1 MPHVALGGTT
11 KTRQRGQDMLRNRT
25 VRKKLIGGFGAVAVL
40 FGLLIAF
47 VLAGL
52 GTTDRSFDS
61 LAARDSMLRHIV
73 AANSALLQLVNNGN
87 SSANPQDANQQLLLT
102 FRDAIGVIRGSG
114 GNATGEEQALS
125 DYANL
130 VENVVFPQWT
140 TGLGAYRAALGA
152 IQAGRVSDPASV
164 IAAQYEPYTK
174 AQQLGVAL
182 EQRYEGD
189 GKAAAAAAKRIHS
202 HYRVLIVALGLG
214 IGALTLLLRWFLL
227 PNISRSVRDNALSLS
242 ITAEDS
248 EALSSQLSASAEETA
263 AQANVVSAAAGQ
275 VSGNVELV
283 ATAVQE
289 MGASLKEI
297 ARLVVQATRVA
308 TDAVDAAES
317 TNATVS
323 KLGDSSAEIG
333 KVIQVITSIAEQTNL
348 LALNATIEAARAGEA
363 GKGFAVVAN
372 EVKELAK
379 QTARATGEIS
389 GRIAAIQT
397 DTSGAVEAIG
407 KFAAIVNQIA
417 DIENAIA
424 SAVEEQ
430 TATTNEISRNV
441 TEAARGSAEIAG
453 SISSVA
459 HAAGST
465 TAAAARVRQSATGL
479 ASVAAQL
486 ETLVGRVKH
495 RSEVLAP
502 PGWPGEGSRSAPAPQ
517 AAQALRLARRAV
529 V

>member
-1 MPHVALGGTT
+1 
-11 KTRQRGQDMLRNRT
+11 MLRNRT
-25 VRKKLIGGFGAVAVL
+25 VRQKLIGGFGAVAVL

-52 GTTDRSFDS
+52 GTTNRSFDS
-61 LAARDSMLRHIV
+61 LAARDGMLRHIV
-73 AANSALLQLVNNGN
+73 AANSALVQVVSNGTFPGTPLN
-87 SSANPQDANQQLLLT
+87 ATEKLLLG
-102 FRDAIGVIRGSG
+102 FRDEIAAIKL
-114 GNATGEEQALS
+114 TGANTTEESQMLS
-125 DYANL
+125 DYENQ
-130 VENVVFPQWT
+130 VENIVFPQWT
-140 TGLGAYRAALGA
+140 TGLGAYKAALGA
-152 IQAGRVSDPASV
+152 AQAGRASDLASV
-164 IAAQYEPYTK
+164 FAAQYAPYQT
-174 AQQLGVAL
+174 AQQLGVTL
-182 EQRYEGD
+182 QQRYEVD
-189 GKAAAAAAKRIHS
+189 GKAATVVAKGIHS
-202 HYRVLIVALGLG
+202 HYRLLIVAIGLV
-214 IGALTLLLRWFLL
+214 IGAVTLLLGWFISR
-227 PNISRSVRDNALSLS
+227 NISRSVRDNALSLS
-242 ITAEDS
+242 TTS
-248 EALSSQLSASAEETA
+248 EESAALSSQLSASADETA

-275 VSGNVELV
+275 VSGNVQAV
-283 ATAVQE
+283 AAAVEE

-317 TNATVS
+317 TNATVA

-333 KVIQVITSIAEQTNL
+333 KVIEVITSIAGQTNL

-465 TAAAARVRQSATGL
+465 TDAAARVRQSATGL
-479 ASVAAQL
+479 ARMADVLLA
-486 ETLVGRVKH
+486 LVEREKV
-495 RSEVLAP
+495 RSPRPAP
-502 PGWPGEGSRSAPAPQ
+502 PSGPGARPLPPSRPGPK
-517 AAQALRLARRAV
+517 ALKPLV
-529 V
+529 HE